1 MDSVQG
7 GNMKA
12 KVFWDIV
19 LVLIL
24 MEAVAGCLWLRYGE
38 VGGYVLAGVVV
49 ITIIF
54 IWIGVTHGWHYV

>member
-1 MDSVQG
+1 
-7 GNMKA
+7 MKA